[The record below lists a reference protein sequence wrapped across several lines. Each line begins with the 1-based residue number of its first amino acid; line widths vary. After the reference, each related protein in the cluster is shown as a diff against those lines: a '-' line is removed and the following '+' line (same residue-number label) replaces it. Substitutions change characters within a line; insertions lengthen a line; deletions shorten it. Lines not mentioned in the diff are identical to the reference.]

1 MRPKIYGRPAESKT
15 KGESQP
21 KTISLNKILSFILA
35 IFVPC
40 LGLEAR
46 AEPRPQPQIERA
58 SKVKAAINQL
68 GAGEETAVVVKLRNK
83 TQLRGYV
90 SQAYDDEFVVTD
102 LDTGTNTSVPYD
114 EVKQLDG
121 ENLSTGRKIATEGRV
136 RRVLHSAAR
145 VAALGLPRQTR
156 SGPPV
161 NRLSSAGVSLIVV
174 AALVATLAVIL
185 VTDK

>member
-1 MRPKIYGRPAESKT
+1 MRPKIYGRPAERKT

-21 KTISLNKILSFILA
+21 KSISLNKIPSFILA

-46 AEPRPQPQIERA
+46 AEPRPRPQVKRA

-90 SQAYDDEFVVTD
+90 SQAYD
-102 LDTGTNTSVPYD
+102 
-114 EVKQLDG
+114 
-121 ENLSTGRKIATEGRV
+121 GRECDPCA
-136 RRVLHSAAR
+136 
-145 VAALGLPRQTR
+145 
-156 SGPPV
+156 
-161 NRLSSAGVSLIVV
+161 
-174 AALVATLAVIL
+174 
-185 VTDK
+185 